1 MLRCPQCGNTYTDDT
16 LRFCLADGTSL
27 VAANAERDTRYT
39 EAATVRMETPVRPTA
54 AYDAPAKAPRAF
66 KIVLG
71 VLAVVI
77 FFGAIAMVG
86 LLIFINKNRVRN
98 VPTPTPPASA
108 ATATPGGENDR
119 LQRELANAKK
129 QLGDIGDK
137 QPGDVP
143 APPKP
148 PAPAAN
154 AKANS
159 PKDGFLALREMPSTD
174 IGELVVKIPH
184 GAEFTLGECVP
195 IKTKVDTRDGHWCMA
210 TYDGNEGWVFDAW
223 VDKGGR

>member
-1 MLRCPQCGNTYTDDT
+1 

-27 VAANAERDTRYT
+27 VPAFAERVTRQD
-39 EAATVRMETPVRPTA
+39 EAATVRMETPVRPTSS
-54 AYDAPAKAPRAF
+54 YDPPPKAPRAF
-66 KIVLG
+66 KIILG
-71 VLAVVI
+71 LLAVVV

-86 LLIFINKNRVRN
+86 LLIFINKNRVRS
-98 VPTPTPPASA
+98 VSTPTPPTPA
-108 ATATPGGENDR
+108 ATSTPGGENDR
-119 LQRELANAKK
+119 LGRELANAKK
-129 QLGDIGDK
+129 QLGETNGK

-143 APPKP
+143 EPPKP

-154 AKANS
+154 ARANS
-159 PKDGFLALREMPSTD
+159 PKDGFLALRELPSTD

-184 GAEFTLGECVP
+184 GAAFTLGECVP

-210 TYDGNEGWVFDAW
+210 TYNGNEGWVFDAW